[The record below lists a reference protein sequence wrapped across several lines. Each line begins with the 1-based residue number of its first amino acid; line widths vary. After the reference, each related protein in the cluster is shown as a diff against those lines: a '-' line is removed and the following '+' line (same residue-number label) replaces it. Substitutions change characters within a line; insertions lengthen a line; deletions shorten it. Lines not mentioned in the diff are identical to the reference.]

1 LLSIE
6 EAFMPPALLFDYTRL
21 DLNKIEFN
29 HTDIGQINPQ
39 AYEMSQLDAIVW
51 HDLPQMMCLGYK
63 DVTDKEFWVRG
74 HIPGRPIMPGVIMVE
89 AAAQLCSFFMRRIY
103 GLKEFIGFAG
113 IDETKF
119 RETVIPGSRLYLL
132 GHINKVR
139 SRQFSARVQGIVN
152 GKLAFETTISGMN
165 V

>member
-1 LLSIE
+1 
-6 EAFMPPALLFDYTRL
+6 
-21 DLNKIEFN
+21 
-29 HTDIGQINPQ
+29 
-39 AYEMSQLDAIVW
+39 
-51 HDLPQMMCLGYK
+51 MMCLGYK

-103 GLKEFIGFAG
+103 GLKGFIGFSG

-119 RETVIPGSRLYLL
+119 RETVVPGNRLYLL
-132 GHINKVR
+132 GHIHKVR
-139 SRQFSARVQGIVN
+139 SRQFSAMVQGITNDKRV
-152 GKLAFETTISGMN
+152 FETVISGMN